1 MHDPNQRETMLK
13 NMQEEMKDAEEQ
25 SKAPGQTDGAK
36 ATPTQLSDADFEDLK
51 AKNRPQS
58 RLFAPTGKIEPTALN
73 NKRI

>member
-1 MHDPNQRETMLK
+1 MHDANNRGTLFA
-13 NMQEEMKDAEEQ
+13 NMEEEMKGAEKEGDNTGVV
-25 SKAPGQTDGAK
+25 KP
-36 ATPTQLSDADFEDLK
+36 PTVLSDADFEDLK